1 MLLAIFSICV
11 ILNHKHNKSGDDY
24 MFLTKKALK
33 KIKLLVGVY
42 CGLGAF
48 CLIMSIVFVCL
59 NMEIKFLIILGVLAL
74 FLGFVFNKFGR
85 YAEGKG
91 KLLNLGNKLVLHQLR
106 PAEFV
111 RLYEQARDC
120 PDNVVSEPD
129 FDVLKML
136 VTAYDAMGEV
146 DLMLEVIEQMLSSFD
161 GSKQAQAKLLK
172 SSVLFDMGKIEEAEK
187 LYSEVLNSK
196 MDFITKSI
204 LDDVMKTE
212 RAIALED
219 FTTAEAKLKASLE
232 IPRYNKIPLM
242 TLYLRMDLGKVYCKT
257 NRFDEAKDCLKY
269 CIENSGETNIKSSA
283 ENMMREYN
291 LI

>member
-1 MLLAIFSICV
+1 
-11 ILNHKHNKSGDDY
+11 
-24 MFLTKKALK
+24 MFLTRKALK

-120 PDNVVSEPD
+120 PDNVVSLPD

-136 VTAYDAMGEV
+136 ATAYDAMGEV
-146 DLMLEVIEQMLSSFD
+146 DLMLEVLEQMLTISD
-161 GSKQAQAKLLK
+161 GSRQAQAKLLK

-196 MDFITKSI
+196 MGVITKSM
-204 LDDVMKTE
+204 LDDVMQME

-219 FTTAEAKLKASLE
+219 FTTAEAKLKTSIAN
-232 IPRYNKIPLM
+232 PRYSKIPLSA
-242 TLYLRMDLGKVYCKT
+242 LYLHMDLGRVYCKT
-257 NRFDEAKDCLKY
+257 NHLVEAKECFEY
-269 CIENSGETNIKSSA
+269 CIENSGETSVKASA